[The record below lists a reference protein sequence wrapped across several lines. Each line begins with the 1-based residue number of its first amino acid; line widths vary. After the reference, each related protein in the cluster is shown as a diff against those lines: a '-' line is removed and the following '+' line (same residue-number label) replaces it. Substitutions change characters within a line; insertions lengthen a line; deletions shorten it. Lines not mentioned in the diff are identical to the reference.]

1 MNLKEKIINDITSN
15 QIILYMKG
23 TKEMPMC
30 GFSNSVVQI
39 LNHYGVDFQDVNV
52 LDDPPTPPYN
62 CDQWGVNGDDRI
74 PIIVNDYSYNGEVRS
89 WFNFSQW
96 SMPQYIFID
105 QDFKYHAITQTES
118 IAEDILEELL
128 ENLEGE

>member
-1 MNLKEKIINDITSN
+1 M
-15 QIILYMKG
+15 
-23 TKEMPMC
+23 
-30 GFSNSVVQI
+30 
-39 LNHYGVDFQDVNV
+39 
-52 LDDPPTPPYN
+52 
-62 CDQWGVNGDDRI
+62 
-74 PIIVNDYSYNGEVRS
+74 RS